1 MKLQVIFS
9 TLLFVILMLLNLIC
23 LGFFIAKYLSLKRIN
38 FEIPINNVDYVYLG
52 LISVTA
58 LKDAFRGSL
67 NLLNPRQQIIS
78 QILLLIAWIVVPTLY
93 TKFEL
98 DRQLLSSMCPQQ
110 YMMVCL
116 LQILRHTGSIIDLKR
131 VIPNNYELFFE
142 YCVMNLGFVLS
153 ALYLFQLNQRRKQGP
168 YKLHIFV
175 DCVLMNAW
183 MIFGILRL
191 SPQFDMSNI
200 LTCNQYQFK
209 QREGC
214 ITYISTLVLGYVIS
228 AGSKNINV
236 AINQD
241 DIEFNRSDG
250 TIVIFRKPSPSFLKH
265 ERFSD
270 NSSNNSYISEYSLG
284 SSFSRT
290 YGSIIIPRK
299 YSDDSNIIGRNQ
311 IVSTHSENSINSKRL
326 SSTFS
331 DKTSRSSNYDGSIII
346 KLVT

>member
-1 MKLQVIFS
+1 
-9 TLLFVILMLLNLIC
+9 
-23 LGFFIAKYLSLKRIN
+23 
-38 FEIPINNVDYVYLG
+38 
-52 LISVTA
+52 
-58 LKDAFRGSL
+58 
-67 NLLNPRQQIIS
+67 
-78 QILLLIAWIVVPTLY
+78 
-93 TKFEL
+93 
-98 DRQLLSSMCPQQ
+98 
-110 YMMVCL
+110 
-116 LQILRHTGSIIDLKR
+116 
-131 VIPNNYELFFE
+131 
-142 YCVMNLGFVLS
+142 
-153 ALYLFQLNQRRKQGP
+153 
-168 YKLHIFV
+168 
-175 DCVLMNAW
+175 MNAW

-228 AGSKNINV
+228 GSYFLTAIISTWLWMEQKNSQLNSISISYPNPNPNPNSNSNFNFNFNSNSNPNHNHNRISNFNSNINSNPINSNLISSFDSTKLAGSKNINV